1 LQNSIKN
8 NIIKPKKTNPLLHMQ
23 SLEKKSPIELV
34 IIFNL
39 ILSPSPTALPE
50 QLKITKLR
58 KGLSNLVSKNYWVET
73 GPELLN
79 QNIHGLA
86 VPHPLIPSVV

>member
-1 LQNSIKN
+1 MLFGQKRNKGN
-8 NIIKPKKTNPLLHMQ
+8 KGVFCKA
-23 SLEKKSPIELV
+23 SLSSTYRAWRKY
-34 IIFNL
+34 
-39 ILSPSPTALPE
+39 PSPTTLPE